1 MGVKNLSQIL
11 KANNVDVREAVPLA
25 KLSSRILAIDGF
37 NQLFQFMSSIRD
49 VSGGSMV
56 DSEGRIT
63 SHLIGLLTRNCV
75 LLQYGIQP
83 VYIFDGK
90 SHPLKTKE
98 KERRRETTRLAEIE
112 YKKALDE
119 GDMIKARSFGS
130 RVNKLS
136 PEMLDDSKRLL
147 ELLGIPWLTAPGEG
161 EAQASQMSI
170 EGTVW
175 ATASQDYDTMLFG
188 APRMVRNLNITG
200 KRNLPGG
207 KVITIQ
213 PEQIELHRLLDVL
226 KLTREQLID
235 LGILLGTDFNPDG
248 FKKIGPA
255 TGYKLINK
263 YGTFEEVKKHNNT
276 VKENEIPYEEIRKIF
291 LHPNVVKNVKIDFSN
306 KFDKEKI
313 VEFLVTERSF
323 SRDRYIN
330 ILEKTER
337 EMEINKTQTSL
348 DDWF

>member
-11 KANNVDVREAVPLA
+11 KGQNIDIKEPIPLPKLANRTLG
-25 KLSSRILAIDGF
+25 IDGF

-56 DSEGRIT
+56 DSDGRIT

-75 LLQYGIQP
+75 LLQYGIEP
-83 VYIFDGK
+83 IYVFDGK

-98 KERRRETTRLAEIE
+98 KERRREVTKVAEAE
-112 YKKALDE
+112 YKKALAE

-130 RVNKLS
+130 RVNKLT

-147 ELLGIPWLTAPGEG
+147 DYLGIPWLNAPGEG
-161 EAQASQMSI
+161 EAQAAQMVI
-170 EGTVW
+170 EGKVW

-188 APRMVRNLNITG
+188 APTMVRNLNITG

-213 PEQIELHRLLDVL
+213 PEKIELFKLLDTL
-226 KLTREQLID
+226 KLTQDQLID

-248 FKKIGPA
+248 FTKIGPI
-255 TGYKLINK
+255 TGYKLIQK
-263 YGTFEEVKKHNNT
+263 YGSFEEVKKNKQI
-276 VKENEIPYEEIRKIF
+276 VKDTEIPYEEIRDIF
-291 LHPNVVKNVKIDFSN
+291 LKPNVNKNLTIDKSK
-306 KFDKEKI
+306 KFDKDKI
-313 VEFLVTERSF
+313 LEFLVEERSF

-330 ILEKTER
+330 IIDKTVR
-337 EMEINKTQTSL
+337 EMEINKSQTSL

>member
-1 MGVKNLSQIL
+1 MGVKNLNQIL
-11 KANNVDVREAVPLA
+11 KSNNVEIREAVPLP
-25 KLSSRILAIDGF
+25 KLSNRVLAIDGF

-56 DSEGRIT
+56 DSQGRIT
-63 SHLIGLLTRNCV
+63 SHLIGILTRNCV
-75 LLQYGIQP
+75 LLQHGIQP

-98 KERRRETTRLAEIE
+98 KERRREATRLAEIE
-112 YKKALDE
+112 YKKALEE

-130 RVNKLS
+130 RVNKLT
-136 PEMLDDSKRLL
+136 PEMLDDSKKLL

-170 EGTVW
+170 EGSVW

-213 PEQIELHRLLDVL
+213 PEQIELHRLLDAL
-226 KLTREQLID
+226 KLTREQLVD

-255 TGYKLINK
+255 TGYKLITQH
-263 YGTFEEVKKHNNT
+263 GTFEEVKKHNKT
-276 VKENEIPYEEIRKIF
+276 VQETEIPYEEIREIF
-291 LHPNVVKNVKIDFSN
+291 LNPNINENMKVDFSN

-313 VEFLVTERSF
+313 IEFLVTERNF
-323 SRDRYIN
+323 SQERYIN

>member
-11 KANNVDVREAVPLA
+11 KSQNVEIREAVPLP
-25 KLSSRILAIDGF
+25 KLSNRILAIDGY

-98 KERRRETTRLAEIE
+98 KERRREVTRLAEIE
-112 YKKALDE
+112 YKKALDD

-130 RVNKLS
+130 RVNKLT
-136 PEMLDDSKRLL
+136 PEMLDDSKILL

-161 EAQASQMSI
+161 EAQASQMVI
-170 EGTVW
+170 EGRVW

-200 KRNLPGG
+200 KRSLPNG

-213 PEQIELHRLLDVL
+213 PEQIELHKLLDAL

-248 FKKIGPA
+248 FRKIGPA
-255 TGYKLINK
+255 TGYKLIK
-263 YGTFEEVKKHNNT
+263 QYGSFQEVKKQNKT
-276 VKENEIPYEEIRKIF
+276 VKETETPYEEIRDIF
-291 LHPNVVKNVKIDFSN
+291 LHPNVEKNMKIDYGK
-306 KFDKEKI
+306 KFEKDKI
-313 VEFLVTERSF
+313 IEFLVNERNF
-323 SRDRYIN
+323 SRERYIN

-337 EMEINKTQTSL
+337 EMAINKSQTSL

>member
-11 KANNVDVREAVPLA
+11 KSNNVVITEAVPLA
-25 KLSSRILAIDGF
+25 KLSNRILAIDGY
-37 NQLFQFMSSIRD
+37 NQLFQFISSIRD
-49 VSGGSMV
+49 MSGGSMV

-75 LLQYGIQP
+75 LLQHGIQP
-83 VYIFDGK
+83 VYIFDGT

-98 KERRRETTRLAEIE
+98 KERRREVTRLAEIE

-130 RVNKLS
+130 RVNKLT
-136 PEMLDDSKRLL
+136 PEMLTDSKQLL
-147 ELLGIPWLTAPGEG
+147 ELLGIPWFTAPGEG

-170 EGTVW
+170 EGSVW

-188 APRMVRNLNITG
+188 APRMIRNLNITG

-213 PEQIELHRLLDVL
+213 PEQIELHKLLEAL
-226 KLTREQLID
+226 KFSREQLID

-248 FKKIGPA
+248 FRKIGPA

-263 YGTFEEVKKHNNT
+263 YGTFEEIRKNNKT
-276 VKENEIPYEEIRKIF
+276 VKETEIPYEEIRDIF
-291 LHPNVVKNVKIDFSN
+291 LQPNVEKNVKIDFSN

-313 VEFLVTERSF
+313 LEFLVTERNF
-323 SRDRYIN
+323 SRERYFN
-330 ILEKTER
+330 ILEKTKR
-337 EMEINKTQTSL
+337 EMDINKTQTSL